1 MALHEALPQ
10 SMTPENLGEWINS
23 NSIDTNTHIEEILY
37 TEEEIKEF
45 EHKSSL
51 ASRSIDEIEAVEKKV
66 KEMVKE
72 GIDEPV
78 NVTIPPTKGTKI
90 LKENRLYA
98 DEQIL
103 KGFNEVST
111 PLFGIP
117 YPEKGKV
124 LWFDIEGNLF
134 EQYTTDMTPEQF
146 KTHGTLFNLQEAIE
160 DEKSEGKEKPFTPNI
175 DKSKAGKKTKG
186 KVKSDKKVS
195 TASKETEENPLDA
208 IDSEEIL
215 DDFGAIENSP
225 GFEEQSQDDPDEEL
239 FH

>member
-23 NSIDTNTHIEEILY
+23 NSIDTNTHIEEIPY

-117 YPEKGKV
+117 YPEKEKV

-134 EQYTTDMTPEQF
+134 EQYTTDMTPDQL
-146 KTHGTLFNLQEAIE
+146 KAHGTLFKSK
-160 DEKSEGKEKPFTPNI
+160 DEMPKDKKVPFTPNI
-175 DKSKAGKKTKG
+175 NKSKAGKKTKG
-186 KVKSDKKVS
+186 KVKSDKKKS
-195 TASKETEENPLDA
+195 TANKATEENPLDA